1 MAKKHITYKKAG
13 VDIDKAEAFVQQ
25 IKRLVKSTHRP
36 GVLSNIGSFGGLFEL
51 SARYKNPVL
60 VSSSDGV
67 GTKLKLAFLTDI
79 HDTVGIDLVAMNVDD
94 CLCCGAEP
102 LFFLDYIATGKLEK
116 EKLVEVMKGI
126 ASGCKS
132 AGCALIGGETAEMPD
147 FYREGEY
154 DLSGFCVAVVEKKK
168 IIDGSK
174 IELGDKVIGL
184 VSSGLHS
191 NGFSLVRKIFSQKEL
206 KKRAKEF
213 LTPTRI
219 YTRPVLSLLRT
230 IPLWAQSNDTLAG
243 TVERYPYGHSRTTI
257 KGIAHITGGAF
268 IDKIPRIIPQG
279 LSVQICKGSWPIP
292 KIFLEIK
299 QRAALSSR
307 EMFRT
312 FNMGIGMVLVAA
324 AKDSARVVRFLKQKF
339 NLRAWEIGEI
349 AKGKREISL

>member
-1 MAKKHITYKKAG
+1 MKKRHSITYKKAG
-13 VDIDKAEAFVQQ
+13 VDIEKAERFVQE

-36 GVLSNIGSFGGLFEL
+36 GWLGNIGSFGGFFEL
-51 SARYKNPVL
+51 SKRYKNPVL

-67 GTKLKLAFLTDI
+67 GTKLKLAFLADI

-116 EKLVEVMKGI
+116 KKLVEVMRGI
-126 ASGCKS
+126 ARGCKS

-154 DLSGFCVAVVEKKK
+154 DLSGFCVGVVEKKR

-174 IELGDKVIGL
+174 IKLRDKMIGL
-184 VSSGLHS
+184 ASSGLHS

-213 LTPTRI
+213 LAPTRI
-219 YTRPVLSLLRT
+219 YTKPVLSLLRT
-230 IPLWAQSNDTLAG
+230 THNTLIPLRAQAG
-243 TVERYPYGHSRTTI
+243 TGAQRTTI

-279 LSVQICKGSWPIP
+279 LSVQICKNSWPIP

-299 QRAALSSR
+299 ERTGLGPR

-324 AKDSARVVRFLKQKF
+324 PKDSARVIRFLKQKF
-339 NLRAWEIGEI
+339 NLQAWEIGEI
-349 AKGKREISL
+349 VKGKREVLI